1 MYGIQTSLH
10 STKLSMKRT
19 NIHFWLCYCI
29 ALTLY
34 SCGNDGP
41 KNYNQIITQNE
52 KVVTIEVPE
61 EEPMFEDQSIEEE
74 IVIEVPRTAEPPPP
88 PPIIEEVPEE
98 EVLPQHIE
106 FQPLAENQ
114 FQNALDQP
122 LSTFSID
129 VDRASY
135 SIIRRYLNS
144 GQLPPQYA
152 VRLEECVNYF
162 KYDYPQ
168 PDGKVPFTVYNEMTD
183 CPWQKDHKLLMVG
196 MQGKNLPIEK
206 VPPSNLVFLI
216 DVSGSMSDYNKLD
229 LLKKAFRLL
238 VHQLRP
244 DDRVAIVV
252 YAGASGVVLESTPGH
267 KKEKILGV
275 LNHLEAGGST
285 AGAEGIEL
293 AYQIAEKYFLKRG
306 NNRIILAT
314 DGDFNVG
321 PSSQEALIRLIE
333 QKRDKDIFL
342 SVLGFG
348 MGNYQDNK
356 MEQLADHGNGNYAYI
371 DNILEAKKVLVNEFA
386 GTLYTIAKDVK
397 IQIEFNPAHVQSYR
411 LLGYEN
417 RILNKE
423 DFNNDRI
430 DAGEIG
436 AGHNVTAL
444 YEIVPQGMKKKQ
456 NDSVDPLKYQQKVLT
471 QGSKEAE
478 WMTIKLRYKE
488 PKGKTSKLLSYT
500 GKDLGIPFASASQN
514 LRFSAAVSSFAM
526 LLRESQYAGQSNF
539 NDIIEWAKNAKG
551 EDDNGERAEF
561 IRLAETAQS
570 LHLTKPK

>member
-1 MYGIQTSLH
+1 MV
-10 STKLSMKRT
+10 LSEEKP
-19 NIHFWLCYCI
+19 II
-29 ALTLY
+29 A
-34 SCGNDGP
+34 P
-41 KNYNQIITQNE
+41 
-52 KVVTIEVPE
+52 
-61 EEPMFEDQSIEEE
+61 
-74 IVIEVPRTAEPPPP
+74 PRTREPLSFV
-88 PPIIEEVPEE
+88 EQQ
-98 EVLPQHIE
+98 EVLPQAIE
-106 FQPLAENQ
+106 FQPLPENQ
-114 FQNALDQP
+114 FQTALNQP
-122 LSTFSID
+122 LSTFSIN
-129 VDRASY
+129 VDRTSY

-144 GQLPPQYA
+144 GQLPPQYT
-152 VRLEECVNYF
+152 VRLEECINYF

-168 PDGKVPFTVYNEMTD
+168 PDGKVPFTLYNEMTD
-183 CPWQKDHKLLMVG
+183 CPWQIGHKLLMVG
-196 MQGKNLPIEK
+196 MQGKNLPIDK

-252 YAGASGVVLESTPGH
+252 YAGASGIVLESTPGH

-293 AYQIAEKYFLKRG
+293 AYQIAEKHFLKKG

-321 PSSQEALIRLIE
+321 PSSEDVLIRLIE
-333 QKRDKDIFL
+333 QKRDNDIFL

-348 MGNYQDNK
+348 MGNYQDSK

-371 DNILEAKKVLVNEFA
+371 DNILEAQKVLVNEFA
-386 GTLYTIAKDVK
+386 GTLFTIAKDVK
-397 IQIEFNPAHVQSYR
+397 IQIEFNPAYVQSYR

-488 PKGKTSKLLSYT
+488 PKGEVSKLLSYT
-500 GKDLGIPFASASQN
+500 GKDLGIPFVSASQN

-526 LLRESQYAGQSNF
+526 LLRESQYAGQSSF
-539 NDIIEWAKNAKG
+539 NDIIEWAKSAKKRG
-551 EDDNGERAEF
+551 R
-561 IRLAETAQS
+561 
-570 LHLTKPK
+570 

>member
-1 MYGIQTSLH
+1 ME
-10 STKLSMKRT
+10 RT
-19 NIHFWLCYCI
+19 EIHFWLYCCI
-29 ALTLY
+29 ALSLY
-34 SCGNDGP
+34 SCGNDGR
-41 KNYNQIITQNE
+41 KNYNPVITQNE
-52 KVVTIEVPE
+52 KIVAIEDKLVLSE
-61 EEPMFEDQSIEEE
+61 EKPI
-74 IVIEVPRTAEPPPP
+74 IAPPRTREPLSFV
-88 PPIIEEVPEE
+88 EQQ
-98 EVLPQHIE
+98 EVLPQAIE
-106 FQPLAENQ
+106 FQPLPENQ
-114 FQNALDQP
+114 FQTALNQP
-122 LSTFSID
+122 LSTFSIN
-129 VDRASY
+129 VDRTSY

-144 GQLPPQYA
+144 GQLPPQYT
-152 VRLEECVNYF
+152 VRLEECINYF

-168 PDGKVPFTVYNEMTD
+168 PDGKVPFTLYNEMTD
-183 CPWQKDHKLLMVG
+183 CPWQIGHKLLMVG
-196 MQGKNLPIEK
+196 MQGKNLPIDK

-252 YAGASGVVLESTPGH
+252 YAGASGIVLESTPGH

-293 AYQIAEKYFLKRG
+293 AYQIAEKHFLKKG

-321 PSSQEALIRLIE
+321 PSSEDALIRLIE
-333 QKRDKDIFL
+333 QKRDNDIFL

-348 MGNYQDNK
+348 MGNYQDSK

-371 DNILEAKKVLVNEFA
+371 DNILEAQKVLVNEFA
-386 GTLYTIAKDVK
+386 GTLFTIAKDVK

-430 DAGEIG
+430 GAGEIG

-456 NDSVDPLKYQQKVLT
+456 NNSVDPLKYQQKVLT
-471 QGSKEAE
+471 QGSKEVE

-488 PKGKTSKLLSYT
+488 PKGEVSKLLSYT
-500 GKDLGIPFASASQN
+500 GKDLGIPFVSASQN

-526 LLRESQYAGQSNF
+526 LLRESQYAGQSSF
-539 NDIIEWAKNAKG
+539 NDIIEWAKSAKG

-570 LHLTKPK
+570 LHLTKSK